1 MQRKALTIRLKSKS
15 DQKYPKKLPTKLFTK
30 FDASLTASEQNNHTT
45 GSHTTATEV
54 TDNDTSPKSTNE
66 QTPSV
71 SYDYKNS
78 GQRITDQHIER
89 KQSAPLVHEPSR
101 TRTRTE
107 QQVLLQYM
115 ASQNSRGAGE
125 FYNKE
130 KATKPRR
137 GIPRCTKQKRNES
150 KRGRIIYKFTKPK
163 QQRNNRTKKA
173 QHNQ

>member
-101 TRTRTE
+101 TRTLSCSFSNLPSPMNDSPYILAMMFFFWFMS
-107 QQVLLQYM
+107 LLLFPPSLSGESLFFDPSFTPLTISFRL
-115 ASQNSRGAGE
+115 ACNSPI
-125 FYNKE
+125 N
-130 KATKPRR
+130 
-137 GIPRCTKQKRNES
+137 S
-150 KRGRIIYKFTKPK
+150 FTGPL
-163 QQRNNRTKKA
+163 
-173 QHNQ
+173 

>member
-1 MQRKALTIRLKSKS
+1 MQRKVLTIRLKSKS

-107 QQVLLQYM
+107 QQVLLQYSI
-115 ASQNSRGAGE
+115 ASGPLWLGRARQLVRFARYARRHQRTCRHCRAGHH
-125 FYNKE
+125 
-130 KATKPRR
+130 
-137 GIPRCTKQKRNES
+137 
-150 KRGRIIYKFTKPK
+150 
-163 QQRNNRTKKA
+163 QR
-173 QHNQ
+173 HGDV